1 MVKLT
6 VSKKKH
12 TKFTF
17 QSLIRLI
24 IFSVI
29 VFFTISFI
37 ANQKLNSSKKIDPSV
52 YLDEDQ
58 SNFILGKTTEIG
70 NDIYQS
76 IPEES
81 RNQLKN
87 LNQNPV
93 VIFIQEKINEIK
105 EASQGFPQKQIK
117 EIKKMVIQ
125 NIYENTLRSIDSE

>member
-1 MVKLT
+1 MVKLI

-87 LNQNPV
+87 LNQNPA